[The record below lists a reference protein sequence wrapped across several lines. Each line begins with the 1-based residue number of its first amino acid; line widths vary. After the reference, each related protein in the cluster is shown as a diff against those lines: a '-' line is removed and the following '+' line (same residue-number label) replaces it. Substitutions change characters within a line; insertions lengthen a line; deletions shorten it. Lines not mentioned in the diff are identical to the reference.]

1 MEMVRE
7 MTEMGKKD
15 IFDDLFKGTVHPLS
29 DKTHLYEL
37 TCTAHVHAVTTTY
50 QGTNMYQRSCK
61 SKR

>member
-15 IFDDLFKGTVHPLS
+15 IFDDLFKGTVHPVS

-37 TCTAHVHAVTTTY
+37 TCTTTY